1 MSINGLFIFRRDLRI
16 EDNIGLLHAS
26 GICDNLYTCFIF
38 TPEQIGKF
46 NPYKSNNAVE
56 FMIDSLSE
64 LSDSISNKDGNLMTF
79 YGKNGK
85 IISKL
90 ISQLDIHHIFFN
102 MDYTPY
108 AMERDSEIAELCKR
122 LGVKCSMYQDYY
134 LHQPGSIKNVTG
146 GFYKKFT
153 PFYTKIIDND
163 VLKPRYIRKYVFKK
177 SSIEQTPLQKIKNMF
192 VKKNPELI
200 VKGGRKN
207 GLKKLYE
214 TVKNQKHYSETR
226 NQLAINT
233 SLLSAYIKFGCVSIR
248 EVYHFFHKHFGKN
261 SELLRQLIW
270 REFYAHVLYGF
281 PELLDK
287 RVNNPIKWPNNE
299 SYLDAWIKGNTGFPV
314 VDACMR
320 QLNSTGWMHNRGR
333 LIASCFL
340 VKTLLVDWRYGE
352 QYFAKKLVDY
362 DVANNNGN
370 WQWISGTGADT
381 MPYFRTFSPWIQSK
395 NYDVSAEY
403 IKKWVPELN
412 GVSANDIH
420 DWNNSYKNPEYS
432 MIKYPKPIVDFGE
445 QRIKS
450 LVLYKKYL

>member
-1 MSINGLFIFRRDLRI
+1 
-16 EDNIGLLHAS
+16 
-26 GICDNLYTCFIF
+26 
-38 TPEQIGKF
+38 
-46 NPYKSNNAVE
+46 
-56 FMIDSLSE
+56 
-64 LSDSISNKDGNLMTF
+64 
-79 YGKNGK
+79 
-85 IISKL
+85 
-90 ISQLDIHHIFFN
+90 
-102 MDYTPY
+102 
-108 AMERDSEIAELCKR
+108 
-122 LGVKCSMYQDYY
+122 MYQDYY

-153 PFYTKIIDND
+153 PFYTKIIGDS
-163 VLKPRYIRKYVFKK
+163 VIKPRYIRKYVFKK
-177 SSIEQTPLQKIKNMF
+177 SSIEQTPLQKIKSMF

-200 VKGGRKN
+200 VKGGREN

-214 TVKNQKHYSETR
+214 TAKHQKHYSDTR
-226 NQLAINT
+226 NQLSINT

-287 RVNNPIKWPNNE
+287 NVNNPIKWPNNE
-299 SYLDAWIKGNTGFPV
+299 SYFEAWIKGNTGFPV

-320 QLNSTGWMHNRGR
+320 QLNSIGWMHNRGR

-340 VKTLLVDWRYGE
+340 IKTLLVDWRYGE

-370 WQWISGTGADT
+370 WQWISGTGADS

-395 NYDVSAEY
+395 TYDADAEY

-412 GVSANDIH
+412 NVSSTDIH
-420 DWNNSYKNPEYS
+420 DWNNSYKKSEYS